1 MKPYVASH
9 LKDMNRQVVYK
20 LIRERECTSKAELSK
35 LTGISPPTVLK
46 IINFLKEQGLVVE
59 VGEGET
65 SIGRKPQMLML
76 NTELMY
82 LAAFFM
88 EGDFLSMG
96 IVDIVGNVILKKS
109 TKVKPDFDYIISM
122 ISDVFIPQLLAEA
135 GIAGEKLFGIGIAL
149 PVIYDKKA
157 CTIAGAPIVEDQ
169 EERDI
174 SAAIKALEQK
184 YKAIVIVENDANSQA
199 LGEFVKS
206 GCRAKDDLVLIS
218 VGTGI
223 GAGVI
228 LGGKLRRGAHNMC
241 GEIGY
246 MSFTENFVSDRK
258 NPGWLE
264 VGIGYKRIQ
273 EKFGIQLTDTELHL
287 SEEIRSQVIDY
298 VAPTLALCVNNIA
311 LFLDSEKA
319 VLGGKLVEALG
330 PQLVDKVN
338 DYLDHHCITG
348 IQVHMETTEDIGL
361 IGIASLVTDK
371 KMKDILTMDTEA

>member
-20 LIRERECTSKAELSK
+20 LIREKECTSKAELSK

-46 IINFLKEQGLVVE
+46 IINFLKDQGLIVE
-59 VGEGET
+59 IGEGEA

-76 NTELMY
+76 NTDLMY

-96 IVDIVGNVILKKS
+96 IVDIMGNVVYKKS
-109 TKVKPDFDYIISM
+109 TKVRADFDYIISM
-122 ISDVFIPQLLAEA
+122 ISDVFIPQLLKEA
-135 GIAGEKLFGIGIAL
+135 GIVQEKLFGIGIAL
-149 PVIYDKKA
+149 PVIYDKQTG
-157 CTIAGAPIVEDQ
+157 TISGAPLVEDQ
-169 EERDI
+169 EERNI
-174 SAAIKALEQK
+174 AEVIESLEQK
-184 YKAIVIVENDANSQA
+184 YNAIVIVENDANSMA
-199 LGEFVKS
+199 LGEFFQS
-206 GCRAKDDLVLIS
+206 GCHAKDDLILIS

-246 MSFTENFVSDRK
+246 MSFTENFVSNRK

-264 VGIGYKRIQ
+264 VGIGYKRIA
-273 EKFGIQLTDTELHL
+273 EKFGIQFTDSDINLGEDI
-287 SEEIRSQVIDY
+287 SRQIIDY
-298 VAPTLALCVNNIA
+298 VAPTLALCVNNIS

-319 VLGGKLVEALG
+319 VLGGRLVEALG
-330 PQLVDKVN
+330 PELVDKVN
-338 DYLDHHCITG
+338 DYLEHHCITG
-348 IQVHMETTEDIGL
+348 IQVSMEASEDIGL

-371 KMKDILTMDTEA
+371 KIHQILTMDINE

>member
-20 LIRERECTSKAELSK
+20 LIRERGCTSKAELSK

-46 IINFLKEQGLVVE
+46 IINFLKERGLIVE

-76 NTELMY
+76 NTDLMY

-96 IVDIVGNVILKKS
+96 IVDIMGNVRLKKC
-109 TKVKPDFDYIISM
+109 TKVKPEFDYIISM
-122 ISDVFIPQLLAEA
+122 ISDVFIPQLMDEA
-135 GIAGEKLFGIGIAL
+135 GIAMEKLFGIGIAL
-149 PVIYDKKA
+149 PVIYDKKS
-157 CTIAGAPIVEDQ
+157 CTIAGAPLVGDQ

-174 SAAIKALEQK
+174 KDTIKALEEK
-184 YKAIVIVENDANSQA
+184 YNAMVIVENDANSQA
-199 LGEFVKS
+199 IGEFVKS
-206 GCRAKDDLVLIS
+206 GSKAKDDLILIS
-218 VGTGI
+218 VGTGM

-264 VGIGYKRIQ
+264 VGIGYRRIQ
-273 EKFGIQLTDTELHL
+273 EKFGIQLTASEIHL
-287 SEEIRSQVIDY
+287 EEAVSFQVIDY

-319 VLGGKLVEALG
+319 VLGGRLVEALG
-330 PQLVDKVN
+330 QPLVDRVN

-348 IQVHMETTEDIGL
+348 IQVRMETSEDIGL
-361 IGIASLVTDK
+361 IGIASMVTDK
-371 KMKDILTMDTEA
+371 KMHEILTMDIE

>member
-46 IINFLKEQGLVVE
+46 IINFLKDQGLITE
-59 VGEGET
+59 IGEGET

-76 NTELMY
+76 NTKLMY
-82 LAAFFM
+82 LTAFFM

-96 IVDIVGNVILKKS
+96 VVDIMGNVLLKKT
-109 TKVKPDFDYIISM
+109 TKVKPVLDYIISM
-122 ISDVFIPQLLAEA
+122 ISDVFIPQLMEEA
-135 GIAGEKLFGIGIAL
+135 GLDMEKLFGIGIAL
-149 PVIYDKKA
+149 PVIYDKKS
-157 CTIAGAPIVEDQ
+157 CTIAGAPLVEDQ
-169 EERDI
+169 EERN
-174 SAAIKALEQK
+174 IKDVIEALENK
-184 YKAIVIVENDANSQA
+184 YHAIVIVENDANSQA
-199 LGEFVKS
+199 LGEFAKS

-264 VGIGYKRIQ
+264 VGIGYKKIQ
-273 EKFGIQLTDTELHL
+273 EKFGIWLTDSEINLTE
-287 SEEIRSQVIDY
+287 EVRRQVIDY

-330 PQLVDKVN
+330 QQLIVKVN

-348 IQVHMETTEDIGL
+348 IQVHMEASEDIGL

-371 KMKDILTMDTEA
+371 KMHEILTMDIE